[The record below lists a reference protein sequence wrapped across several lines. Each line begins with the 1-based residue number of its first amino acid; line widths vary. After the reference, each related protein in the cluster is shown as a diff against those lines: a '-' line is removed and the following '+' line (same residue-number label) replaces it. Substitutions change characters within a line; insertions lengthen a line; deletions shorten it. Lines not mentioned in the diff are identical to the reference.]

1 MKNLEI
7 SMGETFITLCYARLL
22 MLLEFKNAS
31 SYTSH
36 LEDSYYEV
44 KATLDTLLLLKV
56 HIHNRQ
62 IKVARNRL
70 YSGKNPITIKF
81 KDESKISLIYEKF
94 EDRKR
99 RT

>member
-1 MKNLEI
+1 MRNLEI

-22 MLLEFKNAS
+22 MLIEFKNAS

-44 KATLDTLLLLKV
+44 KATLDTLILLRKS
-56 HIHNRQ
+56 INNRQ
-62 IKVARNRL
+62 IKVARDRL
-70 YSGKNPITIKF
+70 YAGKNPINIRF

-99 RT
+99 RN